1 MHGKF
6 SENKFGYVE
15 QNFFSPLVL
24 EVDEIQKNLTFIR
37 QKKKLKN
44 EIASRKHWVFFYQ
57 ILRATK
63 WE

>member
-6 SENKFGYVE
+6 SENKLGYVE

-44 EIASRKHWVFFYQ
+44 EIASRKHWVF
-57 ILRATK
+57 LSNT
-63 WE
+63 